1 MGFIADVFDCVI
13 IDNTTG
19 EAVGSTTLSSANIT
33 VDVQENEIRS
43 GRGNTLQGVLHSARD
58 ITVEAED
65 THFKY
70 DWLARKVGQSIT
82 TGAGV
87 GYATPKNYTVSGSS
101 TITLDNAPLTG
112 VSDPIVIYDT
122 TTNTLL
128 TKVASAPAAGQ
139 FSVSGTTVTFNSG
152 LNNKIV
158 EVRTYKYNTSA
169 STQTINIDTTTFAKG
184 CALVLETIEIDENE
198 VPKFKVQWQFPVAL
212 PNGSFSLNTASER
225 NASAQNTSFRI
236 AKPANSN
243 VVGTVLR
250 IPI

>member
-19 EAVGSTTLSSANIT
+19 ETAGSTTLSSSNISIE
-33 VDVQENEIRS
+33 VQENEIRA
-43 GRGNTLQGVLHSARD
+43 GRGNTLQGVLHSSRD
-58 ITVEAED
+58 ISVETED
-65 THFKY
+65 VHFKY

-87 GYATPKNYTVSGSS
+87 GYATPKNYTVSGTS

-112 VSDPIVIYDT
+112 ASDPIKIYDDAGV
-122 TTNTLL
+122 LM

-139 FSVSGTTVTFNSG
+139 FSVSAAVVTFNAG
-152 LNNKIV
+152 MNAKIV

-169 STQTINIDTTTFAKG
+169 STQKIDIDTTTFAKG
-184 CALVLETIEIDENE
+184 CTLVLETIEIDENE

-212 PNGSFSLNTASER
+212 PNGSFTLNTASER
-225 NASAQNTSFRI
+225 NAAAQSASFRI
-236 AKPANSN
+236 AKPATSN